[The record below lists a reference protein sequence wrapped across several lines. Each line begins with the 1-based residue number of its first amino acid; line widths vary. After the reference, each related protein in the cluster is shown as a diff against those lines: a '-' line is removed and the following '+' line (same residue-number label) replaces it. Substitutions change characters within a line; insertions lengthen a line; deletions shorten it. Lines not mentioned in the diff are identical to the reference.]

1 MTTKKTDSTTQNEPV
16 KRRDFLKLGIQAAG
30 ALSLASI
37 GGYFAFKKPN
47 YEQSAKNPYDMG
59 IDSLGIIPKDK
70 FCKVTSSTLDI
81 PFKESKALAIDQQD
95 NIYVSGDK
103 SILIL
108 NKAGKQLAK
117 FETPI
122 TATAIA
128 IADDRSIYAAFE
140 NHISSYTSNGKL
152 IKNWAAIG
160 DKSYITSLAI
170 SKNTIF
176 AADAELEMVHEYQL
190 DGTFI
195 KSIGS
200 KDKKDIDSFV
210 LPSYFFDVAIAPD
223 NSLWAANT
231 GKHKLVHF
239 NSDGTMLSA
248 WGETS
253 TEVEGFCG
261 CCNPSHFAIMQDGS
275 FITAEKGIVRVKK
288 YDATGKFVGAI
299 AGPDYFQQSST
310 GLEIAINSENEIL
323 VLEPAAS
330 KIHIFNI

>member
-16 KRRDFLKLGIQAAG
+16 KRRDFLKLGIQAA
-30 ALSLASI
+30 AAISLASI
-37 GGYFAFKKPN
+37 GGYFAFRKPN
-47 YEQSAKNPYDMG
+47 YKQSEKNPYDLGM
-59 IDSLGIIPKDK
+59 DSIGIIPKDK
-70 FCKVTSSTLDI
+70 FCKLTSRTLVI
-81 PFKESKALAIDQQD
+81 PFKESKALAVDKLD

-108 NKAGKQLAK
+108 DKAGKQLTK

-122 TATAIA
+122 TATAIT
-128 IADDRSIYAAFE
+128 IAADMKVYVAFE
-140 NHISSYTSNGKL
+140 NHISTYDSNGKH
-152 IKNWAAIG
+152 INEWAAIG
-160 DKSYITSLAI
+160 DKSYITSVAI
-170 SKNTIF
+170 SKTNLF
-176 AADAELEMVHEYQL
+176 AADAELELVHEYLL

-195 KSIGS
+195 RSIGS
-200 KDKKDIDSFV
+200 TDKKDIDSFV

-231 GKHKLVHF
+231 GKHKMLNF
-239 NSDGTMLSA
+239 DTDGYLLSS

-253 TEVEGFCG
+253 AAVEGFCG

-275 FITAEKGIVRVKK
+275 FITTEKGIVRVKK
-288 YDATGKFVGAI
+288 YDATGKFVAAI

-323 VLEPAAS
+323 VLEPARN
-330 KIHIFNI
+330 KIHIFKI